1 MSTHCLAHF
10 LVHSSPM
17 LTTFLSRIGP
27 TIAHAQIIQQGA
39 GGCDFK
45 TGKLSAACIPGF
57 IGHVIQIVI
66 GFIGAFLLINIL
78 IAGYQ
83 IAVANVIDDKAAGK
97 NRLIWSLVGFTVAV
111 SCYLIVDII
120 LDMFLSG
127 AGSIPA
133 GPTPPP
139 PSPPTN

>member
-1 MSTHCLAHF
+1 
-10 LVHSSPM
+10 M
-17 LTTFLSRIGP
+17 LTRLLHGIAFP
-27 TIAHAQIIQQGA
+27 AAHAQLIVQGA
-39 GGCDFK
+39 GGCDFQ
-45 TGKLSAACIPGF
+45 TGQLSAACIPGF
-57 IGHVIQIVI
+57 IGHVIQVVI

-83 IAVANVIDDKAAGK
+83 IAIANVIDDKAAGK

-127 AGSIPA
+127 SAGVPA
-133 GPTPPP
+133 GPTPAPA
-139 PSPPTN
+139 PPTN

>member
-27 TIAHAQIIQQGA
+27 TIAHAQVITSGIS
-39 GGCDFK
+39 GCNFQ
-45 TGKLSAACIPGF
+45 TGRLTAQCIPLF
-57 IGHVIQIVI
+57 IGHLIQVVI

-111 SCYLIVDII
+111 SCYLIVDVI

-127 AGSIPA
+127 SQGIPA
-133 GPTPPP
+133 GAPPP
-139 PSPPTN
+139 SPSPPTN